1 MTKINRK
8 TLIGEDVSDKCDT
21 TRDVLVKRASM
32 HPLYKKKIIKKIKIM
47 IHDKDNK
54 SKHGDNVKI
63 VECRPISKRKK
74 WALLDI
80 LKKA

>member
-1 MTKINRK
+1 
-8 TLIGEDVSDKCDT
+8 
-21 TRDVLVKRASM
+21 
-32 HPLYKKKIIKKIKIM
+32 M
-47 IHDKDNK
+47 IHDKENK